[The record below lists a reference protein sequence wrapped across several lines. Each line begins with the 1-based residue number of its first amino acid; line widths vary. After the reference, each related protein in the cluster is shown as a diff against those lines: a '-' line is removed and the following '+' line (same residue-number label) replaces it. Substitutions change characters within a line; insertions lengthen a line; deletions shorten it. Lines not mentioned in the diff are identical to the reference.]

1 MFNSKINKSNL
12 LFSNHDLLVLLVPLM
27 IEQVLNS
34 LMGTIDSVMVSNVG
48 SAAISAVS
56 LVDSINVLVI
66 QVFTALTAGGAIV
79 CSQYLGMK
87 NPKAANKAARQIVLT
102 MLVISTALM
111 IVCVALRSPLLLL
124 IFGNVEADVMENA
137 LVYFLITAI
146 SYPFI
151 GLFYAYAAFFR
162 AEGNSR
168 LPMTIS
174 AMCNLAN
181 LAGNTILIFGLNMGV
196 AGAAISTLI
205 SRILMAVIIICR
217 QRVPKQ
223 QIVVR
228 DYLKIRPDIK
238 LIMVVLSIGVPS
250 GIENGMFQFGKLAIQ
265 STVSTL
271 GTAAIAA
278 QAMTAILENLAS
290 IATVGIGIGLMTIVG
305 RCMGAGKKEQA
316 VYYIKRLTVISEIVM
331 IGSCLLILALTIP
344 VTMIAG
350 MEKESADMCF
360 YMMTY
365 IVIVKP
371 IVWVLAFI
379 PAYGLRAAGDVKFS
393 MILST
398 CSMWVFRVSLAIYLC
413 RAHGFGPIA
422 VWIGMFADW
431 TFRAIL
437 FSIRFHSR
445 KWLEHKIV

>member
-1 MFNSKINKSNL
+1 
-12 LFSNHDLLVLLVPLM
+12 
-27 IEQVLNS
+27 
-34 LMGTIDSVMVSNVG
+34 
-48 SAAISAVS
+48 
-56 LVDSINVLVI
+56 
-66 QVFTALTAGGAIV
+66 
-79 CSQYLGMK
+79 
-87 NPKAANKAARQIVLT
+87 

-168 LPMTIS
+168 LPMTVS

-228 DYLKIRPDIK
+228 DYLQIRPDIK

-271 GTAAIAA
+271 GTAAIAK
-278 QAMTAILENLAS
+278 T
-290 IATVGIGIGLMTIVG
+290 GYD
-305 RCMGAGKKEQA
+305 CH
-316 VYYIKRLTVISEIVM
+316 
-331 IGSCLLILALTIP
+331 P
-344 VTMIAG
+344 
-350 MEKESADMCF
+350 
-360 YMMTY
+360 
-365 IVIVKP
+365 
-371 IVWVLAFI
+371 
-379 PAYGLRAAGDVKFS
+379 
-393 MILST
+393 
-398 CSMWVFRVSLAIYLC
+398 
-413 RAHGFGPIA
+413 
-422 VWIGMFADW
+422 
-431 TFRAIL
+431 
-437 FSIRFHSR
+437 
-445 KWLEHKIV
+445 